1 MQLTCSN
8 VLKIVSSLNP
18 NLKGTTPGN
27 MVVSPHGYQKV
38 QMLTQ
43 PVLVKP
49 VIMYWAP
56 NTIINSIN
64 KMI

>member
-1 MQLTCSN
+1 MFW
-8 VLKIVSSLNP
+8 KYSLVVNP

-49 VIMYWAP
+49 VIMYLAP
-56 NTIINSIN
+56 NMIISLMN